1 MPFESQFSS
10 INCQGQ
16 LIDLSEAKVMGIL
29 NLTPDSFY
37 DGGELTDNHLI
48 LKKVEQMLDEGV
60 DFIDLGAASS
70 RPGSKRLTPD
80 EEAKRLLP
88 SLNLIKTH
96 FPEALLS
103 VDTYH
108 VDVAK
113 QALDSGVAIINDISG
128 GQFDNQMFKL
138 ISDYQVPY
146 VLMHLQGDK
155 NSFHQANTYDHLLND
170 MVLFFSEKITKLQAL
185 GVNDLIIDPGF
196 GFSKTINQNFELLR
210 KLEVLTVFDL
220 PILVGLSRKSMLYKT
235 LDITAK
241 EALSATSV
249 THYEALRQG
258 AKLLRVHDV
267 KEAKQT
273 ITLFNL
279 LNPKH

>member
-241 EALSATSV
+241 E
-249 THYEALRQG
+249 
-258 AKLLRVHDV
+258 
-267 KEAKQT
+267 
-273 ITLFNL
+273 
-279 LNPKH
+279 

>member
-170 MVLFFSEKITKLQAL
+170 MVLFFSEKIPDSFKSGREKL
-185 GVNDLIIDPGF
+185 GESF
-196 GFSKTINQNFELLR
+196 
-210 KLEVLTVFDL
+210 
-220 PILVGLSRKSMLYKT
+220 
-235 LDITAK
+235 
-241 EALSATSV
+241 
-249 THYEALRQG
+249 
-258 AKLLRVHDV
+258 
-267 KEAKQT
+267 
-273 ITLFNL
+273 
-279 LNPKH
+279 LNKPSHSFKAYPS